1 MKHDGGER
9 RDRRDRLGQEVEER
23 QAELLSFFRAFGTE
37 PVMIDSHDP
46 GEILG
51 AFLRWADLRM
61 MVRGALV

>member
-1 MKHDGGER
+1 M
-9 RDRRDRLGQEVEER
+9 
-23 QAELLSFFRAFGTE
+23 SFFRAFGTE
-37 PVMIDSHDP
+37 PVLIDSHDP